1 MNEIRAMSKTRFVAV
16 LKKKIRAAAFE
27 YLVKKQGT
35 KGGAIKYTGLNMA
48 AYLQPY
54 SSALSIREKQ
64 EIFSIRN
71 GMVNIP
77 DNFGTKS
84 ICVCG
89 NFENT
94 AHVYECQTLNKEKP
108 KIEFAEIYSE
118 NIGKIK
124 SINERFQKNMNQREN
139 MNQGENIN
147 QRENMNHR
155 KKQIKLKT
163 TNENFHVTNGPLF
176 AIYSMVDSN
185 G

>member
-94 AHVYECQTLNKEKP
+94 AHVYECQTLNKGKP
-108 KIEFAEIYSE
+108 KNRIFRNLFRKYRKNKKYQRKISEKHESKRKHESRRKYKSKRKHESKKETNQIE
-118 NIGKIK
+118 N
-124 SINERFQKNMNQREN
+124 QK
-139 MNQGENIN
+139 
-147 QRENMNHR
+147 
-155 KKQIKLKT
+155 
-163 TNENFHVTNGPLF
+163 
-176 AIYSMVDSN
+176 
-185 G
+185 